1 MIYINNEDKIKNID
15 LKDNNYY
22 IVIDFDKTLT
32 SDESVTSWGL
42 TAKSNGIGPDY
53 TEKRMA
59 LFNKYRPLELN
70 PTLTDD
76 VKSKYMQE
84 WITAHIELF
93 FEYHLKETAL
103 KEAVQKDYLIFR
115 DGAKEFLYEMSKR
128 NVPVIIISAGVGNV
142 IYEFLKYQDCL
153 YDNVHIVS
161 NFIEFENDVIK
172 SIKGDVIH
180 SMNKNIASISN
191 DVKELIDTKDY
202 ALLFG
207 DLIGDKKMIG
217 KDDFSNVITVGFLD
231 EKVEENLEFYN
242 KEFDLVCTNTSSY
255 YDVNNILN
263 LY

>member
-15 LKDNNYY
+15 LKDDNYY

-32 SDESVTSWGL
+32 SGASVTSWGL

-59 LFNKYRPLELN
+59 LFNKYRPLELD
-70 PTLTDD
+70 PKLTDD

-84 WITAHIELF
+84 WITELF
-93 FEYHLKETAL
+93 FEYCLKETAL
-103 KEAVQKDYLIFR
+103 KEAVQNDYLIFR
-115 DGAKEFLYEMSKR
+115 NGAKEFLYEMNKR

-142 IYEFLKYQDCL
+142 IYEFLKYQECL

-172 SIKGDVIH
+172 SIKCDVIH

-191 DVKELIDTKDY
+191 DVKQTIDTKDY